1 VCSCALTAAGFWAEV
16 SRAAQ
21 APEPHHDVYLMMP
34 DVDQAAMQ
42 ILCENYAE
50 LGVEHGDALP
60 DLRTVSVTFE
70 FPPGATRLK
79 VCAPLALLWHLM

>member
-1 VCSCALTAAGFWAEV
+1 VCSIVLTAAGFWAEV

-42 ILCENYAE
+42 ILCESYTE
-50 LGVEHGDALP
+50 LGDEYGDELP

-79 VCAPLALLWHLM
+79 VYSPTDLMC